1 MPSRSQRHVRY
12 TMCADSTGSSRYP
25 GASYTWDWAN
35 TWPSGSGQGVAP
47 PLVAFEDEA
56 EEDEDE

>member
-35 TWPSGSGQGVAP
+35 SWPSGSGQQPAVP
-47 PLVAFEDEA
+47 VTTSDEPKS
-56 EEDEDE
+56 EE